1 MSIKSILKFVSAVGL
16 VVFFLFLVPPLVGF
30 FYDED
35 IFIYALSMSA
45 LFLIN
50 LSVFLILKDDE
61 MVLGIK
67 ESIVSVNFIWIL
79 LGIGGAIPLV
89 LYTNIDPAGAFFE
102 AVSGFTTTG
111 ASVYTDVEILPKS
124 ILFHRSLMHW
134 IGGIGIIVLGV
145 GLLPLIN
152 PSGSM
157 SLFKAEST
165 GISMDKITPKIKD
178 TANRIWAVYILFTL
192 LDFSLL
198 WFFGMDGFDAINH
211 AFATISTGGFSTK
224 NTSIGYFNND
234 GIIWTTTVFMVLS
247 GINFLAHIRF
257 FKGDHTCYNTEETKW
272 YIGLIVFLSFAMA
285 LAHMGEANSG
295 FYHALT
301 HSFFTVSTLA
311 TTTGFMSIDYETWG
325 QFSLMIAI
333 LAMMMS
339 ANTGSTA
346 GGAKIIRYILFF
358 KNIGLEIKRSIQPDV
373 ITSIFIDD
381 KQIRTSII
389 NSIFGFFALF
399 ILTIFTVMMYL
410 YGRGFDFL
418 TAFTASVATVG
429 NIGPGLGNVGP
440 TDNYSLFSWY
450 DKLILSMGMIIGRL
464 ECYTVFIMLSRTFWK
479 RF

>member
-1 MSIKSILKFVSAVGL
+1 MSLKSIFKFISAVGL
-16 VVFFLFLVPPLVGF
+16 VVFFLFLLPPLIGF

-35 IFIYALSMSA
+35 VFVYALSMFA
-45 LFLIN
+45 LFVIN
-50 LSVFLILKDDE
+50 LSIFLMLKNDE

-79 LGIGGAIPLV
+79 LGIGGAIPMV
-89 LYTNIDPAGAFFE
+89 LYTNIDPASAFFE
-102 AVSGFTTTG
+102 AISGFTTTG
-111 ASVYTDVEILPKS
+111 ASVYTDVESLPKS

-134 IGGIGIIVLGV
+134 LGGIGIIVLGV

-178 TANRIWAVYILFTL
+178 TANRIWAVYIIFTL

-198 WFFGMDGFDAINH
+198 WFFGMDWFDAINH

-224 NTSIGYFNND
+224 NTSIGYFNSD
-234 GIIWTTTVFMVLS
+234 GIIWTTTFFMVIS

-257 FKGDHTCYNTEETKW
+257 FKGDKTCYNTEETKW
-272 YIGLIVFLSFAMA
+272 YVGLIMLLSVVLAIVHTENSQDTFYTA
-285 LAHMGEANSG
+285 LM
-295 FYHALT
+295 

-325 QFSLMIAI
+325 QFALMIVI
-333 LAMMMS
+333 LSMMMS

-346 GGAKIIRYILFF
+346 GGIKIIRYILFF
-358 KNIGLEIKRSIQPDV
+358 KNIALEIKRSIQPDV

-381 KQIRTSII
+381 KQIRSSII
-389 NSIFGFFALF
+389 NAIFGFFALF
-399 ILTIFTVMMYL
+399 ILTGFIVTMYL
-410 YGRGFDFL
+410 YARGFDFL
-418 TAFTASVATVG
+418 TAFTASIATLG
-429 NIGPGLGNVGP
+429 NIGPGLGLVGP

-450 DKLILSMGMIIGRL
+450 DKLILSASMIIGRL
-464 ECYTVFIMLSRTFWK
+464 ECYTVFMMFSRVFWK

>member
-16 VVFFLFLVPPLVGF
+16 VVFFLFLIPPVVGF
-30 FYDED
+30 FYNED
-35 IFIYALSMSA
+35 VFVYTLSMTA
-45 LFLIN
+45 LFFIN
-50 LSVFLILKDDE
+50 LSVFLLLKNDE

-89 LYTNIDPAGAFFE
+89 LYTKIDPAGAFFE
-102 AVSGFTTTG
+102 AISGFTTTG

-178 TANRIWAVYILFTL
+178 TANRIWAVYIIFTL
-192 LDFSLL
+192 LDFALL
-198 WFFGMDGFDAINH
+198 WFFGMDWFDALNH

-224 NTSIGYFNND
+224 NTSIGYFNSD
-234 GIIWTTTVFMVLS
+234 GIVWTTTFFMVIS

-257 FKGDHTCYNTEETKW
+257 FKGDKSCYNTEETKW
-272 YIGLIVFLSFAMA
+272 YVGLIIFLSVV
-285 LAHMGEANSG
+285 LACVHTSNSDDS
-295 FYHALT
+295 FYTSLMHAL
-301 HSFFTVSTLA
+301 FTVSTLA

-325 QFSLMIAI
+325 QLALMIVI

-346 GGAKIIRYILFF
+346 GGVKMIRYILFF
-358 KNIGLEIKRSIQPDV
+358 KNIALEIKRSIQPDV

-381 KQIRTSII
+381 KQIRSSII
-389 NSIFGFFALF
+389 TSIFGFFALF
-399 ILTIFTVMMYL
+399 ILTVFIIMMYL
-410 YGRGFDFL
+410 YARGFDLL
-418 TAFTASVATVG
+418 TAFTATVATVG
-429 NIGPGLGNVGP
+429 NIGPGLGLVGP
-440 TDNYSLFSWY
+440 TDNYAFFSWY
-450 DKLILSMGMIIGRL
+450 DKIVLSIAMIIGRL